1 MTTANEIFWFDN
13 LTLFK
18 PIMETKYSHKCLLNI
33 NAKTEKEGR
42 EEDKR

>member
-18 PIMETKYSHKCLLNI
+18 TIMETKYSHKCLLNI